1 MGIVTRI
8 SIILWLTFT
17 PFYLSGPT
25 IINNFLVFKYISL
38 SKKEEKTFGRETVNK
53 QWTEIQ
59 KAMCAKLSA
68 TQP

>member
-38 SKKEEKTFGRETVNK
+38 SKKEEKTSVQKKEEKTFGRETVNK
-53 QWTEIQ
+53 Q
-59 KAMCAKLSA
+59 
-68 TQP
+68 